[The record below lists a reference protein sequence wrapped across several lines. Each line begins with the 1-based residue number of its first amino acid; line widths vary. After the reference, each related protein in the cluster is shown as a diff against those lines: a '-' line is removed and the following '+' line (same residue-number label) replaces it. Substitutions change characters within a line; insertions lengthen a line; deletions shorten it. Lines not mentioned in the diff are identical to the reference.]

1 MPKKILFIAAGFLQ
15 TFLIKKAKELGY
27 YIVAIDGNPN
37 AEGFQLA
44 DEAYCVDITNPKA
57 CIDFVRD
64 KNFDGVITAAS
75 DYGVISASEVAH
87 FLQLPGLNPESA
99 RLIKNKFQVRKR
111 LFENHVDD
119 TGQSFEVDETTDLK
133 ELAGKITLPVMV
145 KPCDGSGSRGASKV
159 DDESEL
165 KQACDFAI
173 KSSLT
178 HKAVIEP
185 FIDGREYGVESFV
198 NNETIHVLGV
208 MEKKMTNPPFYA
220 ELGHA
225 IPSSLPYETE
235 LYVREVVTNALK
247 ALGVNHGS
255 VNMDLLISEDGKV
268 HIVDVGARM
277 GGNLIGSHIIP
288 MATGFKYM
296 ENIIRGAVGDP
307 LVSEKDAP
315 MIVVTRLLA
324 LTPGKV
330 KSLPDFDEISKKYN
344 VIIEHH
350 LKVGDTIN
358 PYRTNLD
365 GCGYIVATGSDKA
378 EVEQMVEAVLD
389 LIDRNIIRE

>member
-27 YIVAIDGNPN
+27 YVVAIDGNPN
-37 AEGFQLA
+37 AEGFQWA
-44 DEAYCVDITNPKA
+44 DEAYCVDITKPQA
-57 CIDFVRD
+57 CIDFVKD
-64 KNFDGVITAAS
+64 KHFDGVITAAS
-75 DYGVISASEVAH
+75 DYGVISASDVAH
-87 FLQLPGLNPESA
+87 FLKLPGLNPEIA

-119 TGQSFEVDETTDLK
+119 TGQSFEVDENTDLK
-133 ELAGKITLPVMV
+133 ELTYKITLPVMV

-159 DDESEL
+159 ENVSEL
-165 KQACDFAI
+165 KQACEFAI
-173 KSSLT
+173 NSSLSR
-178 HKAVIEP
+178 KAVVEP
-185 FIDGREYGVESFV
+185 FIEGKEYGVESLV
-198 NNETIHVLGV
+198 HNGAIHVLAV

-225 IPSSLPYETE
+225 IPSSLPLEIE
-235 LYVREVVTNALK
+235 QYVKDVVAKALK

-255 VNMDLLISEDGKV
+255 VNMDLLISDDGKV

-288 MATGFKYM
+288 LATGFKYM
-296 ENIIRGAVGDP
+296 ENIIKGAVGDP
-307 LVSEKDAP
+307 LDFENDEP
-315 MIVVTRLLA
+315 MVVVTRLLA

-330 KSLPDFDEISKKYN
+330 KSLPDFDEISEKYN
-344 VIIEHH
+344 VIIEHR
-350 LKVGDTIN
+350 LKVGDIIN

-365 GCGYIVATGSDKA
+365 GCGYIVATGTDKEETKKRA
-378 EVEQMVEAVLD
+378 EAVLD